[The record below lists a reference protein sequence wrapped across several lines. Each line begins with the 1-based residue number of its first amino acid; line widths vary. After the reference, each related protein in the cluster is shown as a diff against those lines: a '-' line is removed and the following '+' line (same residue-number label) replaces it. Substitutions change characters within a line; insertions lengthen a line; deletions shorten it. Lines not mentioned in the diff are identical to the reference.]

1 MTKSKG
7 MLLLGAWLILDNA
20 LPLLGIRIPSSAI
33 VLTLIALAAGVLLL
47 VDK

>member
-20 LPLLGIRIPSSAI
+20 LPLLGIRIPSSGI

-47 VDK
+47 VDR

>member
-20 LPLLGIRIPSSAI
+20 LPLLGIRIPSSSI
-33 VLTLIALAAGVLLL
+33 VLTLLGLAAGVLLL
-47 VDK
+47 VDR

>member
-20 LPLLGIRIPSSAI
+20 LPLLGIRIPSSGI
-33 VLTLIALAAGVLLL
+33 ILTLVALAAGILLL

>member
-20 LPLLGIRIPSSAI
+20 LPLLGIRIPSSGI
-33 VLTLIALAAGVLLL
+33 ILTLIALVAGVLLL